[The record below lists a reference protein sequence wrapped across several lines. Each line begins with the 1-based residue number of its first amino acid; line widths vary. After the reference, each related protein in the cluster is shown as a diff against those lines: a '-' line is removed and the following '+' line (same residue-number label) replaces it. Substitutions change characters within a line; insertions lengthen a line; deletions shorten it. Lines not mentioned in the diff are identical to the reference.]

1 VSGAAPFLA
10 FPACAL
16 VLLGLLRSPAARRI
30 VSPVRPDRWHT
41 EVTPQFGGIGIF
53 VGLATG
59 ILVSLAVGA
68 VPGSYREVLG
78 ILAGCSILF
87 VFGLIDDTIYLPPI
101 AKLAGQFI
109 AAGVVLSSG
118 IRVTVV
124 GNKWVALAI
133 AVTWLVGMTNA
144 FNLLD
149 NMDGLAAS
157 LAAIAALFFAIDAQW
172 IHPNRS
178 VLVLSLSVLAACAG
192 FLPFN
197 IWPGRK
203 AVAFMG
209 DSGSQTL
216 GFALAAIGLAST
228 WKVAETTV
236 ATLIL
241 PLFVLAVPILD
252 TTLVTIVRL
261 LEGRPIY
268 QGGRDHTSH
277 RLVLRGLSE
286 RRAVVLLAAI
296 SILLGAT
303 CLAYMVI
310 HDNKITAIGVLLTF
324 ALLVQFGSF
333 LAEVERQPASQ
344 LDVRRPL
351 LRTFIVNRRRLIE
364 VVVDG
369 ALIGASFYA
378 AYVLRIGSHGTPT
391 QKQVFLWTLPVI
403 LFSRYLVFI
412 PFGLYRGVWRYA
424 GARDAVGVVMA
435 VALSEAIA
443 YAFVATTRVWLDFP
457 RSVFLIDLLLCT
469 MFVGASRFWERA
481 AHRGLS
487 SLHERGERRRTL
499 IVGAG
504 RSGRSLMRELRE
516 TPGEQVV
523 GFIDDD
529 PRLWRRRLQG
539 VPVLGTADEAGRIVL
554 EARPDRVLV
563 TIPGAPR
570 ERLDFVADACAKAG
584 IDCRFLRQEE
594 YDLEPSPALRA
605 DVD

>member
-1 VSGAAPFLA
+1 VSGAASLLA

-16 VLLGLLRSPAARRI
+16 VLMGLLRSPAARRI
-30 VSPVRPDRWHT
+30 VSPVRPDRWHK

-53 VGLATG
+53 AGLATG

-87 VFGLIDDTIYLPPI
+87 VFGLIDDTFYLPPFG
-101 AKLAGQFI
+101 KLAGQFG
-109 AAGVVLSSG
+109 AAAVVLWSG
-118 IRVTVV
+118 LSVTIV

-172 IHPNRS
+172 IHPNAS
-178 VLVLSLSVLAACAG
+178 VLVLSLSILAACAG

-203 AVAFMG
+203 AAAFMG

-216 GFALAAIGLAST
+216 GFALAAVGLAST

-286 RRAVVLLAAI
+286 RRAVVLLAVI
-296 SILLGAT
+296 SVLLGST

-324 ALLVQFGSF
+324 ALLIQFGSF
-333 LAEVERQPASQ
+333 LGEVERQPAGQ

-369 ALIGASFYA
+369 ALIAAAFYG

-391 QKQVFLWTLPVI
+391 QQQVFLWTFPVI
-403 LFSRYLVFI
+403 LFARYLVFI

-424 GARDAVGVVMA
+424 GARDAGGVIVA

-443 YAFVATTRVWLDFP
+443 YAFVATTRVWYDFP
-457 RSVFLIDLLLCT
+457 RSVFLIDLLLCS
-469 MFVGASRFWERA
+469 MLVGASRFWERA

-487 SLHERGERRRTL
+487 SLHGRGKRRRTL

-504 RSGRSLMRELRE
+504 RTGRSLMRELRE

-539 VPVLGTADEAGRIVL
+539 VPVLGSADEAARIVL
-554 EARPDRVLV
+554 QARPDQVLV

-570 ERLDFVADACAKAG
+570 ERLEFVADACADG
-584 IDCRFLRQEE
+584 GVPCRFLRQEF
-594 YDLEPSPALRA
+594 DLEPASALLA
-605 DVD
+605 DAD